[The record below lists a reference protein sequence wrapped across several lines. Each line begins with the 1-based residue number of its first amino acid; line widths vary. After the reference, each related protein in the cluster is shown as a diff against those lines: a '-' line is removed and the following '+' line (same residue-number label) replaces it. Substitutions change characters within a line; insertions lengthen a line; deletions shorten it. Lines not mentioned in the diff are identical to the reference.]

1 MSDFKNGE
9 LSFSKLIVW
18 LFYDDQ
24 VVLATLLCQHFVE
37 DFHLVISVK
46 GALPLIPAEPPFPS
60 FRRRPESSGSDT
72 FLDSGPPLR
81 YARNDEP

>member
-37 DFHLVISVK
+37 DFPSRYFSK
-46 GALPLIPAEPPFPS
+46 GRPSPHSGGAPLPVIPAKAGIQW
-60 FRRRPESSGSDT
+60 FRHLPGFRASTSLRPE
-72 FLDSGPPLR
+72 
-81 YARNDEP
+81 